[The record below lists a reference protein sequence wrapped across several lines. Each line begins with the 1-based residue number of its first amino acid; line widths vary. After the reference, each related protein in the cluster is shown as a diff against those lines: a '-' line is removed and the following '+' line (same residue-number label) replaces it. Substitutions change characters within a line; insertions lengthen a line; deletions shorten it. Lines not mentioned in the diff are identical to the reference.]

1 MCWLNKDARRH
12 LGFLCGAVN
21 LTNWNSPESIYF
33 LGVIPSLEEQKL
45 VIGLVAQLSWKQFYT
60 IKKHTDTHCLSH
72 TQLCCIKYFNIN
84 QKEFFVFWNASLS
97 SMNFL
102 FLLIKFYWETVM
114 PTHLPMVCNCFH
126 STIAEL
132 IGCNKD
138 NIAHKTKN
146 IYCMVLSR
154 KFCSPLE

>member
-1 MCWLNKDARRH
+1 MLGCESNQLEFPRVNILPRSNSFFGRTEIGNWAGCTTFLKAILYYKEAHRH
-12 LGFLCGAVN
+12 
-21 LTNWNSPESIYF
+21 T
-33 LGVIPSLEEQKL
+33 Q
-45 VIGLVAQLSWKQFYT
+45 T
-60 IKKHTDTHCLSH
+60 HTHTLSH
-72 TQLCCIKYFNIN
+72 TQLCYIKYFNIN

-114 PTHLPMVCNCFH
+114 PTHFPVVCNCFH

-138 NIAHKTKN
+138 NIAHKAKN
-146 IYCMVLSR
+146 IYCMILSR
-154 KFCSPLE
+154 KCCLPLE